1 MPKRRDGWVGADPLT
16 GEGENQKGGYSRGA
30 DPDDPSAWP
39 GTFEYDPTNIPG
51 SIDDWTKQYGYSPSS
66 SADAYRQFLGDAG
79 GDWAAKEGECN
90 ARGAGWR
97 WVPNADG
104 TGSCHRPPN
113 WNAPDEPEIPDDPL
127 PQQLTS
133 SDPQFPEQPGV
144 GTLGELPIPEDVVPF
159 VPPAWEEPLTI
170 EVGTDPLSLM
180 QNIGAEGLY
189 QGGGLIRTPLT
200 EQTQNTLSALQRDFG
215 AVPTPQA
222 EQDMSGLLGD
232 VMARGGVPQ
241 QTALESDTEAMLRE
255 LVERGGALPEDQQR
269 RAMELESARTPLD
282 ALRRAQLAQGQGALA
297 SRGLLGQGP
306 ELDYM
311 ERVESRLAPMY
322 AQAGQQ
328 IALQEKQAA
337 DQRYREA
344 LTGLAQQASYQR
356 QSADQQMQTAQQL
369 QTNIALDQSRRQD
382 ARLQQ
387 AIQESSGLTLEQS
400 RNMVD
405 TINSIN
411 GIQEMRTNAA
421 LSVLDRNMEW
431 NKFLAEFGLE
441 RDQVIETIDSGR
453 FAEIL
458 PLLQAY
464 MDAVQVSAG
473 GYTVQG

>member
-1 MPKRRDGWVGADPLT
+1 MADP
-16 GEGENQKGGYSRGA
+16 YSRDAQFG
-30 DPDDPSAWP
+30 DPEAWA
-39 GTFEYDPTNIPG
+39 GTFEWNPADIPG
-51 SIDDWTKQYGYSPSS
+51 SIQSWTDLHGYAPS
-66 SADAYRQFLGDAG
+66 ANYTDPVTGQTAYQQFLEQAG
-79 GDWAAKEGECN
+79 GSWDAKQGECE
-90 ARGAGWR
+90 ARGSGWR

-104 TGSCHRPPN
+104 TGSCHRPDD
-113 WNAPDEPEIPDDPL
+113 WNVPKTGNGGDP
-127 PQQLTS
+127 PQTQLTD
-133 SDPQFPEQPGV
+133 SDPGFPQQPGV
-144 GTLGELPIPEDVVPF
+144 GPLGELPIPEDVVPW
-159 VPPAWEEPLTI
+159 VPPKWEEPLTI

-189 QGGGLIRTPLT
+189 QGGGIIRTPLT

-344 LTGLAQQASYQR
+344 LTGLAQQAAYQR

-369 QTNIALDQSRRQD
+369 QTNIALDQARRQD

-387 AIQESSGLTLEQS
+387 AIQESSGLTLQQS

-405 TINSIN
+405 TINAIN
-411 GIQEMRTNAA
+411 GIQEMRTSAA

-441 RDQVIETIDSGR
+441 RDQVIETIDQGR
-453 FAEIL
+453 FAEIM

-464 MDAVQVSAG
+464 MDAVKVAAAG
-473 GYTVQG
+473 QTVEG